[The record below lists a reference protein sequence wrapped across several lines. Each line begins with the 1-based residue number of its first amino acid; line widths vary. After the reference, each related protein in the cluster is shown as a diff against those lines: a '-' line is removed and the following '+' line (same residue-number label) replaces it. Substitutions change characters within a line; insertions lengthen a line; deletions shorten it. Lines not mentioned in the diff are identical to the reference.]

1 MAQGLA
7 GFPGRNFPWRRS
19 SRLLAALAA
28 FGAVERGSADGS
40 SPEVGTVLQ
49 REQPPVL
56 DPYHFR
62 HLEDPDVP
70 DPELVSDHLGALGI
84 PAIDP
89 RVAALRCSV
98 AGLLRMGI
106 EDMDLHSANFDA
118 AAGSY
123 SYELLGDS
131 DIDPE
136 DASLIRQVCVILKR
150 VYLGLAAAAVEQGNA
165 CVTLAGGGAEDANC
179 GGALV
184 ASVAQIRRQLSTKV
198 EEALGQTGAQGGD
211 AVLLAEVTNS
221 TGSVLARHASVFV
234 AMLSEWEAS
243 VGGIHADASV
253 SPGGLVRLVGLA
265 GRQLKNFADNIAQ
278 ALGLNLLP
286 RMNPDNAAFQAVVS
300 AVSSVGWPRFVY
312 SDLYGHRWHVLSL
325 LLRQLAEEG
334 GAEHPSLRVA
344 EVGVEKGQT
353 LLYLVSRASLP
364 IVEYVGID
372 PYYSEEKPT
381 LNEVLDGYRRNLSAT
396 ISAKHGSVARLELQ
410 SSQDAVSAFE
420 DGQFD
425 LIFIDADHEFLPA
438 KRDLSAWRR
447 KVRPG
452 GILAGHDFSM
462 HHISVVLAVS
472 WECGEMHTRTVN
484 LGSDTT
490 WWCRV

>member
-165 CVTLAGGGAEDANC
+165 CVTLA
-179 GGALV
+179 V
-184 ASVAQIRRQLSTKV
+184 KV
-198 EEALGQTGAQGGD
+198 EEQRMPTAEADQRSFFGVTDSCFGSISGPNPEVLRPTCDGSSADADANANHSALCNILDHRIPLEPMRELVHIQAGQCGNQIGAKFWEVISDEHGIDPTGTYHGDSDLQLERINVYFNEVPRAILMDLEPGTMDSVRAGPFGQLFRPDNFVFGQTGAGNNW
-211 AVLLAEVTNS
+211 A
-221 TGSVLARHASVFV
+221 
-234 AMLSEWEAS
+234 
-243 VGGIHADASV
+243 
-253 SPGGLVRLVGLA
+253 A
-265 GRQLKNFADNIAQ
+265 G
-278 ALGLNLLP
+278 
-286 RMNPDNAAFQAVVS
+286 
-300 AVSSVGWPRFVY
+300 
-312 SDLYGHRWHVLSL
+312 
-325 LLRQLAEEG
+325 
-334 GAEHPSLRVA
+334 
-344 EVGVEKGQT
+344 
-353 LLYLVSRASLP
+353 
-364 IVEYVGID
+364 
-372 PYYSEEKPT
+372 
-381 LNEVLDGYRRNLSAT
+381 
-396 ISAKHGSVARLELQ
+396 
-410 SSQDAVSAFE
+410 
-420 DGQFD
+420 
-425 LIFIDADHEFLPA
+425 
-438 KRDLSAWRR
+438 
-447 KVRPG
+447 
-452 GILAGHDFSM
+452 
-462 HHISVVLAVS
+462 
-472 WECGEMHTRTVN
+472 
-484 LGSDTT
+484 
-490 WWCRV
+490 